1 MQTVNTGIIK
11 IFQVFQV
18 AHITSDCTRR
28 GHAGPIII
36 KHNTKLLGAERISIT
51 HCSTLYRLSILVAAP
66 MCQLHAADCLIL
78 ILNDIC
84 SVVSEAASCH
94 YGAPMWTKQKPS
106 IELTTEHINMMQA
119 VRLTVQTC
127 FIVQAQAQTGTF
139 SIYVYLFNSRKLI
152 VTQSCLE
159 TELLQLLLDCSR
171 VKLATRD
178 ITWNE

>member
-18 AHITSDCTRR
+18 AHITSDCSRR

-106 IELTTEHINMMQA
+106 IVLSTLIWCKQSDWQSKHALLFKHKHKQA
-119 VRLTVQTC
+119 HSWYM
-127 FIVQAQAQTGTF
+127 FIC
-139 SIYVYLFNSRKLI
+139 LI
-152 VTQSCLE
+152 LE
-159 TELLQLLLDCSR
+159 
-171 VKLATRD
+171 
-178 ITWNE
+178 N